1 MDGVD
6 YNKEKR
12 SLFYGIQI
20 SDLWQKNRPGPRQ
33 DLAGVKA
40 KDSLGVM
47 LGPPRTKAT
56 RPTVGSVV
64 SSSDVCER
72 TWNLSLAN
80 KINSG
85 K

>member
-1 MDGVD
+1 MASKLVTFGRRIV
-6 YNKEKR
+6 
-12 SLFYGIQI
+12 
-20 SDLWQKNRPGPRQ
+20 PAQ
-33 DLAGVKA
+33 DRILLGVKA